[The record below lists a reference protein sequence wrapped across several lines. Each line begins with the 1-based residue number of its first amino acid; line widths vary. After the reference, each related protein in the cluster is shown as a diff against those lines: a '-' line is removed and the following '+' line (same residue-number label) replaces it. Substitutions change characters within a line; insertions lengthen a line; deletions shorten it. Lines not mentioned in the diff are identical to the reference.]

1 MPEKLKKLTAVVVVL
16 LIATFA
22 FFLYDTL
29 RERTRAEKL
38 AEIIHLEDRRLL
50 SVDLTKYLDSPSN
63 EIRARAC
70 LAIGRIGGQTS
81 GEHLFGMLADPSID
95 VASTA
100 AFALGLTGEQK
111 YATLLLDSGHDL
123 PSAVAA
129 SVVEAAG
136 RLADSSNVNAATG
149 LLDYLVHP
157 SPDVREAACFGLFYA
172 GAKSGADEVIAL
184 LDREEDYA
192 VRRAGLYMLARLG
205 IDDAAEVYVEFLAD
219 SDPFVRSLALRGL
232 SRSTFDKADHYLAIA
247 LNDDNP
253 RVVAQAIAGL
263 SSKKT
268 DKVVAKLADRL
279 TAETDEKLVLA
290 LIDGLRRC
298 ESDAGVDEVLS
309 RLDSDPT
316 DNVVA
321 AAVRY
326 LALIKGDRAVSLID
340 SLLNERPPPRLRAA
354 CAEAYGFVDDLSVV
368 SRLAVLFG
376 DEDPMVRAASFG
388 VLVSLDSGNVD
399 FYIDKGLHDPDFVLV
414 ALAIDEIG
422 ARKLESYLPVLQ
434 SMMSNPDETEVDI
447 RRSILDAVVP
457 FLKETKPDSIAM
469 EILSTGILDFSYI
482 VRKDA
487 AEIYSDYLDE
497 DRQRLVTPLRTQVS
511 QREIE
516 KAIERYVDNPHAIL
530 TTSQGSLEFELYFD
544 QAPLTVMN
552 FIELAESGFYDG
564 LIFHRVIPNFV
575 AQGGDPRG
583 DGWGGPAH
591 AIRCEYSDRPYAR
604 GTVGIATSGK
614 DTGGSQFFF
623 TFSPQPHLE
632 ARYTIFGQVVE
643 GMEVV
648 DRLVVGDVIEKI
660 EIRDEQ

>member
-22 FFLYDTL
+22 YFLYDTL

-38 AEIIHLEDRRLL
+38 ARIIHLEDRRLL
-50 SVDLTKYLDSPSN
+50 SSELTNFLKSPSN
-63 EIRARAC
+63 EIRTRAC
-70 LAIGRIGGQTS
+70 LAIGRIGDPSS

-100 AFALGLTGEQK
+100 AFALGLTGERK
-111 YATLLLDSGHDL
+111 YAALLLDAGHDL
-123 PSAVAA
+123 PSVVTAKA
-129 SVVEAAG
+129 VEAAG
-136 RLADSSNVNAATG
+136 RLADSSMIDVAAD
-149 LLDYLVHP
+149 LLSYLVHP

-172 GAKSGADEVIAL
+172 GAKSGADEIISL
-184 LDREEDYA
+184 LDREDDYA
-192 VRRAGLYMLARLG
+192 VRRAGLYMLARLE

-232 SRSTFDKADHYLAIA
+232 SRSTFNKADHYLAIA

-263 SSKKT
+263 SAKAT
-268 DKVVAKLADRL
+268 DTVAVKLAERL
-279 TAETDEKLVLA
+279 TAETDEKLTLT

-298 ESDAGVDEVLS
+298 ESDAGVEKVLF
-309 RLDSDPT
+309 RLDSDPG
-316 DNVVA
+316 DNIVA

-326 LALIKGDRAVSLID
+326 LAQTWGDRAVNLID
-340 SLLNERPPPRLRAA
+340 SLLNEQPHPRVRAA
-354 CAEAYGFVDDLSVV
+354 CAEAYGLVDNVSVV
-368 SRLAVLFG
+368 PRLAVLFG
-376 DEDPMVRAASFG
+376 DEDPMVRAVAFG
-388 VLVSLDSGNVD
+388 VLTSLDSTNVD
-399 FYIDKGLHDPDFVLV
+399 FYIGKALRDSDFVLV
-414 ALAIDEIG
+414 ALAVDEIG
-422 ARKLESYLPVLQ
+422 TRKLESYLPVLQ
-434 SMMSNPDETEVDI
+434 TMMSNTDDTEIDI
-447 RRSILDAVVP
+447 RRSILSALVP
-457 FLKETKPDSIAM
+457 FLEKTERDSIAV
-469 EILSTGILDFSYI
+469 EILVTGILDPSYI

-487 AEIYSDYLDE
+487 AEIYSEHLNE
-497 DRQRLVTPLRTQVS
+497 DRQRLVPPAGTQVS
-511 QREIE
+511 EREIE
-516 KAIERYVDNPHAIL
+516 KAIEKHVVNPHAVL
-530 TTSQGSLEFELYFD
+530 TTSQGTLEFELYFD
-544 QAPLTVMN
+544 EAPLTVMN
-552 FIELAESGFYDG
+552 FIELAGSGFYDG

-591 AIRCEYSDRPYAR
+591 AIRCEYSDKLYAR

-614 DTGGSQFFF
+614 DTGGSQFFI
-623 TFSPQPHLE
+623 THSPQPHLE
-632 ARYTIFGQVVE
+632 ARYTVFGQVVD